1 MFKIINSGWGG
12 RDPHLSK
19 IKNRF
24 YYCYACD
31 NKIYFQYS
39 IDIET
44 LGVAMP
50 KVIFDGDDCGYRE
63 VWAPEFHFVNGIY
76 YVYFTATKSDVLH
89 HRLFFICCEDI
100 DTCSWSDIRPIGNA
114 PNEFS
119 IDQTVFSFRDKLYTA
134 WTNCGNMFLAE
145 MLNPTTIKND
155 FVVFSKPTFDWEKIM
170 NPINEGPSFFVK
182 NGVLFCVF
190 SASDSKCD
198 DYCIGLLQLR
208 GNNPLDV
215 SCWQKYDKPV
225 FAPTDNAKGIGHCSI
240 CLSDEIGYICY
251 HVFKT
256 DSSLGWENV
265 FAVVQD
271 FNFDANGKPI
281 FGSVQ
286 YDRNKYLEGKYDF
299 CRR

>member
-1 MFKIINSGWGG
+1 M
-12 RDPHLSK
+12 
-19 IKNRF
+19 KN
-24 YYCYACD
+24 
-31 NKIYFQYS
+31 
-39 IDIET
+39 
-44 LGVAMP
+44 
-50 KVIFDGDDCGYRE
+50 
-63 VWAPEFHFVNGIY
+63 
-76 YVYFTATKSDVLH
+76 
-89 HRLFFICCEDI
+89 
-100 DTCSWSDIRPIGNA
+100 
-114 PNEFS
+114 
-119 IDQTVFSFRDKLYTA
+119 
-134 WTNCGNMFLAE
+134 
-145 MLNPTTIKND
+145 
-155 FVVFSKPTFDWEKIM
+155 EKILKASKGGITFSGGEPLSQSEFILECIKLIDKRLNVAAQTSGFVDSKMFDNVLLHIDYCLM

-190 SASDSKCD
+190 SASESKCD
-198 DYCIGLLQLR
+198 DYCIGLLELR
-208 GNNPLDV
+208 GNNPLDI

-281 FGSVQ
+281 FGFVQ